1 MMDGAHKALGL
12 RYTRNHSIPWR
23 GNEVILNKKTQ
34 IRSENT
40 SEFSKKPFLVRGEV
54 TFLVAS
60 FFCCTFAPEMKNTQL
75 IQLLI
80 AALLSLA
87 GIALL
92 FLGTILA
99 PQGEIHETVL
109 IAFGE
114 IATFAGSIIG
124 IDYHYKSKKHDNQTD
139 SEHKEG

>member
-1 MMDGAHKALGL
+1 
-12 RYTRNHSIPWR
+12 
-23 GNEVILNKKTQ
+23 
-34 IRSENT
+34 
-40 SEFSKKPFLVRGEV
+40 
-54 TFLVAS
+54 
-60 FFCCTFAPEMKNTQL
+60 MKNTQL

-80 AALLSLA
+80 AAVLSLA

-124 IDYHYKSKKHDNQTD
+124 IDYRYRYKASSDNSSGASNENSKIKDL
-139 SEHKEG
+139 

>member
-1 MMDGAHKALGL
+1 
-12 RYTRNHSIPWR
+12 
-23 GNEVILNKKTQ
+23 
-34 IRSENT
+34 
-40 SEFSKKPFLVRGEV
+40 
-54 TFLVAS
+54 
-60 FFCCTFAPEMKNTQL
+60 MKNTQL

-80 AALLSLA
+80 AAVLSLA

-124 IDYHYKSKKHDNQTD
+124 IDYHYKSKYHDNNSDQ
-139 SEHKEG
+139 K

>member
-1 MMDGAHKALGL
+1 
-12 RYTRNHSIPWR
+12 
-23 GNEVILNKKTQ
+23 
-34 IRSENT
+34 
-40 SEFSKKPFLVRGEV
+40 
-54 TFLVAS
+54 
-60 FFCCTFAPEMKNTQL
+60 MKDSHY

-80 AALLSLA
+80 AAALTLA

-109 IAFGE
+109 VAFGE

-124 IDYHYKSKKHDNQTD
+124 IDYHYKSKSK
-139 SEHKEG
+139 K